1 MLKQSLKLKLSQ
13 KLSPQQIQLMKLI
26 QLPVLDF
33 EQKLKQEIEENPA
46 LEITELSTNEDEF
59 NDDDNIDIEDYISD
73 DEIPDYKLNSYN
85 SSNKEENSIPYA
97 SGLSFTQLILNQ
109 LHTERLNDFEMKIAE
124 FLVGCIDE
132 DGYIRQNLEDI
143 IDDLAFTQNITTEY
157 KTVDAIL
164 KIIQNL
170 DPAGIGAR
178 SLQECLALQLRRKDL
193 NEISIKL
200 AFNIIEHSFDL
211 FTKRHFEKLL
221 TKYQISEKELKIGIK
236 EIERLNPKPGNSL
249 SVNSTKLIEQ
259 VIPDFKIEIV
269 NDELLLSLN
278 GRNKPTM
285 NVSREYTEM
294 LKGYSLEKNRKSQK
308 EAVQFIKLKL
318 DSAKW
323 FIEAIE
329 QREQTLMLTMKAIM
343 TYQEAYFLSG
353 DEKKI
358 KPMILKNIADK
369 IDMDIST
376 ISRVANSKY
385 VDTPYGTKLIKEFF
399 SESMINN
406 KGEEISTIEIKKKLE
421 NIILEED
428 KRKPE
433 TDDSLVKLLNKEGYK
448 IARRTVS
455 KYREQ
460 LNIPV
465 ARLRKQ
471 L

>member
-59 NDDDNIDIEDYISD
+59 NDDDNIDIEDYIND

-97 SGLSFTQLILNQ
+97 SGVSFTQLILNQ
-109 LHTERLNDFEMKIAE
+109 LYTERLNDFEMKIAE

-157 KTVDAIL
+157 NTVDTIL

-178 SLQECLALQLRRKDL
+178 SLQECLALQLKRKDL

-200 AFNIIEHSFDL
+200 ALNIIEHSFDL

-221 TKYQISEKELKIGIK
+221 TKYQISEKELKIGVK

-249 SVNSTKLIEQ
+249 SINSTKLIEQ

-269 NDELLLSLN
+269 NDELLLTLN

-421 NIILEED
+421 KIILEED

-433 TDDSLVKLLNKEGYK
+433 TDDSLVKLLHKEGYK

>member
-46 LEITELSTNEDEF
+46 LEITELTNNDEF
-59 NDDDNIDIEDYISD
+59 NDDENIDVEDYIND

-85 SSNKEENSIPYA
+85 SSNKDENSIPYA
-97 SGLSFTQLILNQ
+97 SGMSFTQLILNQ
-109 LHTERLNDFEMKIAE
+109 LRTERLNDLEMKIAE

-143 IDDLAFTQNITTEY
+143 IDDLAFTQNIITEH
-157 KTVDAIL
+157 KTVESIL

-170 DPAGIGAR
+170 DPPGIGAR
-178 SLQECLALQLRRKDL
+178 SLQECLVLQLRRKDS

-200 AFNIIEHSFDL
+200 ALDVIEDSFDL
-211 FTKRHFEKLL
+211 FSKRHFEKLL
-221 TKYQISEKELKIGIK
+221 GKYQISEEELKIAIK
-236 EIERLNPKPGNSL
+236 EIEKLNPKPANSL

-259 VIPDFKIEIV
+259 VIPDFKIEII
-269 NDELLLSLN
+269 NDKLLLSLN
-278 GRNKPTM
+278 GRNKPSM

-294 LKGYSLEKNRKSQK
+294 LKGYSLEKKRKSQK
-308 EAVQFIKLKL
+308 EAVQFIKQKL

-343 TYQEAYFLSG
+343 TFQEAYFLSG

-369 IDMDIST
+369 INMDIST

-406 KGEEISTIEIKKKLE
+406 KGEEISTIEVKKKLE
-421 NIILEED
+421 NIIEEED

-471 L
+471 I

>member
-1 MLKQSLKLKLSQ
+1 
-13 KLSPQQIQLMKLI
+13 
-26 QLPVLDF
+26 
-33 EQKLKQEIEENPA
+33 
-46 LEITELSTNEDEF
+46 
-59 NDDDNIDIEDYISD
+59 
-73 DEIPDYKLNSYN
+73 
-85 SSNKEENSIPYA
+85 
-97 SGLSFTQLILNQ
+97 
-109 LHTERLNDFEMKIAE
+109 
-124 FLVGCIDE
+124 
-132 DGYIRQNLEDI
+132 
-143 IDDLAFTQNITTEY
+143 
-157 KTVDAIL
+157 
-164 KIIQNL
+164 
-170 DPAGIGAR
+170 
-178 SLQECLALQLRRKDL
+178 
-193 NEISIKL
+193 
-200 AFNIIEHSFDL
+200 L

-221 TKYQISEKELKIGIK
+221 SKYQISEEELKIGVK

-249 SVNSTKLIEQ
+249 SINSTKLIEQ

-329 QREQTLMLTMKAIM
+329 QREQTLMLTMEAIM

>member
-46 LEITELSTNEDEF
+46 LEITELANKDEF
-59 NDDDNIDIEDYISD
+59 NDDENIDVEDYIND

-85 SSNKEENSIPYA
+85 SSNKDENSIPYA
-97 SGLSFTQLILNQ
+97 SGMSFTQLILNQ
-109 LHTERLNDFEMKIAE
+109 LHTERLNDLEMKIAE

-143 IDDLAFTQNITTEY
+143 IDDLAFTQNIITEH
-157 KTVDAIL
+157 KTVESIL

-170 DPAGIGAR
+170 DPPGIGAR
-178 SLQECLALQLRRKDL
+178 SLQECLVLQLRRKDS
-193 NEISIKL
+193 NEISTKL
-200 AFNIIEHSFDL
+200 ALDVIEDSFDL
-211 FTKRHFEKLL
+211 FSKRHFEKLL
-221 TKYQISEKELKIGIK
+221 SKYQISEEELKIAIK
-236 EIERLNPKPGNSL
+236 EIEKLNPKPANSL

-259 VIPDFKIEIV
+259 VIPDFKIEII
-269 NDELLLSLN
+269 NDKLLLSLN

-294 LKGYSLEKNRKSQK
+294 LKGYSLEKKRKSQK
-308 EAVQFIKLKL
+308 EAVQFIKQKL

-369 IDMDIST
+369 INMDIST

-406 KGEEISTIEIKKKLE
+406 KGEEISTIEVKKKLE
-421 NIILEED
+421 NIIEEED

-471 L
+471 I

>member
-1 MLKQSLKLKLSQ
+1 
-13 KLSPQQIQLMKLI
+13 MKLI

-59 NDDDNIDIEDYISD
+59 NDDDNIDIEDYIND

-85 SSNKEENSIPYA
+85 SLNKEENSIPYA
-97 SGLSFTQLILNQ
+97 SGVSFTQLILNQ

-157 KTVDAIL
+157 NTVDTIL

-178 SLQECLALQLRRKDL
+178 SLQECLALQLKRKDL

-200 AFNIIEHSFDL
+200 ALNIIEHSFDL

-221 TKYQISEKELKIGIK
+221 TKYQISEKELKIGVK

-249 SVNSTKLIEQ
+249 SINSTKLIEQ

-269 NDELLLSLN
+269 NDELLLTLN

-421 NIILEED
+421 KIILEED

-433 TDDSLVKLLNKEGYK
+433 TDDSLVKLLHKEGYK

>member
-46 LEITELSTNEDEF
+46 LEITELTNNDEF
-59 NDDDNIDIEDYISD
+59 NDDENIDVEDYIND

-85 SSNKEENSIPYA
+85 SSNKDENSIPYA
-97 SGLSFTQLILNQ
+97 SGMSFTQLILNQ
-109 LHTERLNDFEMKIAE
+109 LRTERLNDLEMKIAE

-143 IDDLAFTQNITTEY
+143 IDDLAFTQNIITEH
-157 KTVDAIL
+157 KTVESIL

-170 DPAGIGAR
+170 DPPGIGAR
-178 SLQECLALQLRRKDL
+178 SLQECLVLQLRRKDS
-193 NEISIKL
+193 NEISTKL
-200 AFNIIEHSFDL
+200 ALDIIEDSFDL
-211 FTKRHFEKLL
+211 FSKRHFEKLL
-221 TKYQISEKELKIGIK
+221 SKYQISEEELKIAIK
-236 EIERLNPKPGNSL
+236 EIEKLNPKPANSL

-259 VIPDFKIEIV
+259 VIPDFKIEII
-269 NDELLLSLN
+269 NDKLLLSLN

-294 LKGYSLEKNRKSQK
+294 LKGYSLEKKRKSQK
-308 EAVQFIKLKL
+308 EAVQFIKQKL

-343 TYQEAYFLSG
+343 TFQEAYFLSG

-369 IDMDIST
+369 INMDIST

-406 KGEEISTIEIKKKLE
+406 KGEEISTIEVKKKLE
-421 NIILEED
+421 NIIEEED

-471 L
+471 I

>member
-1 MLKQSLKLKLSQ
+1 
-13 KLSPQQIQLMKLI
+13 MKLI

-46 LEITELSTNEDEF
+46 LEITELINNDEF
-59 NDDDNIDIEDYISD
+59 NDDENIDVEDYIND

-85 SSNKEENSIPYA
+85 SSNKDENSIPYA
-97 SGLSFTQLILNQ
+97 SGMSFTQLILNQ
-109 LHTERLNDFEMKIAE
+109 LRTERLNDLEMKIAE

-143 IDDLAFTQNITTEY
+143 IDDLAFTQNIITEY
-157 KTVDAIL
+157 KTVESIL

-170 DPAGIGAR
+170 DPPGIGAR
-178 SLQECLALQLRRKDL
+178 SLQECLVLQLRRKDS
-193 NEISIKL
+193 NEISTKL
-200 AFNIIEHSFDL
+200 ALDVIEDSFDL
-211 FTKRHFEKLL
+211 FSKRHFEKLL
-221 TKYQISEKELKIGIK
+221 SKYQISEEELKIAIK
-236 EIERLNPKPGNSL
+236 EIEKLNPKPANSL

-259 VIPDFKIEIV
+259 VIPDFKIEII
-269 NDELLLSLN
+269 NDKLLLSLN

-294 LKGYSLEKNRKSQK
+294 LKGYSLEKKRKSQK
-308 EAVQFIKLKL
+308 EAVQFIKQKL

-343 TYQEAYFLSG
+343 TFQEAYFLSG

-369 IDMDIST
+369 INMDIST

-406 KGEEISTIEIKKKLE
+406 KGEEISTIEVKKKLE
-421 NIILEED
+421 NIIEEED

-471 L
+471 I

>member
-46 LEITELSTNEDEF
+46 LEITELINNDEF
-59 NDDDNIDIEDYISD
+59 NDDENIDVEDYIND

-85 SSNKEENSIPYA
+85 SSNKDENSIPYA
-97 SGLSFTQLILNQ
+97 SGMSFTQLILNQ
-109 LHTERLNDFEMKIAE
+109 LRTERLNDLEMKIAE

-143 IDDLAFTQNITTEY
+143 IDDLAFTQNIITEH
-157 KTVDAIL
+157 KTVESIL

-170 DPAGIGAR
+170 DPPGIGAR
-178 SLQECLALQLRRKDL
+178 SLQECLVLQLRRKDS

-200 AFNIIEHSFDL
+200 ALDVIEDSFDL
-211 FTKRHFEKLL
+211 FSKRHFEKLL
-221 TKYQISEKELKIGIK
+221 GKYQISEEELKIAIK
-236 EIERLNPKPGNSL
+236 EIEKLNPKPANSL

-259 VIPDFKIEIV
+259 VIPDFKIEII
-269 NDELLLSLN
+269 NDKLLLSLN

-294 LKGYSLEKNRKSQK
+294 LKGYSLEKKRKSQK
-308 EAVQFIKLKL
+308 EAVQFIKQKL

-343 TYQEAYFLSG
+343 TFQEAYFLSG

-369 IDMDIST
+369 INMDIST

-406 KGEEISTIEIKKKLE
+406 KGEEISTIEVKKKLE
-421 NIILEED
+421 NIIEEED

-471 L
+471 I

>member
-46 LEITELSTNEDEF
+46 LEITELTNNDEF
-59 NDDDNIDIEDYISD
+59 NDDENIDVEDYIND

-85 SSNKEENSIPYA
+85 SSNKDENSIPYA
-97 SGLSFTQLILNQ
+97 SGMSFTQLILNQ
-109 LHTERLNDFEMKIAE
+109 LRTERLNDLEMKIAE

-143 IDDLAFTQNITTEY
+143 IDDLAFTQNIITEH
-157 KTVDAIL
+157 KTVESIL

-170 DPAGIGAR
+170 DPPGIGAR
-178 SLQECLALQLRRKDL
+178 SLQECLVLQLRRKDS
-193 NEISIKL
+193 NEISTKL
-200 AFNIIEHSFDL
+200 ALDVIEDSFDL
-211 FTKRHFEKLL
+211 FSKRHFEKLL
-221 TKYQISEKELKIGIK
+221 SKYQISEEELKIAIK
-236 EIERLNPKPGNSL
+236 EIEKLNPKPANSL

-259 VIPDFKIEIV
+259 VIPDFKIEII
-269 NDELLLSLN
+269 NDKLLLSLN

-294 LKGYSLEKNRKSQK
+294 LKGYSLEKKRKSQK
-308 EAVQFIKLKL
+308 EAVQFIKQKL

-343 TYQEAYFLSG
+343 TFQEAYFLSG

-369 IDMDIST
+369 INMDIST

-406 KGEEISTIEIKKKLE
+406 KGEEISTIEVKKKLE
-421 NIILEED
+421 NIIEEED

-471 L
+471 I

>member
-46 LEITELSTNEDEF
+46 LEITELTNNDEF
-59 NDDDNIDIEDYISD
+59 NDDENIDVEDYIND

-85 SSNKEENSIPYA
+85 SSNKDENSIPYA
-97 SGLSFTQLILNQ
+97 SGMSFTQLILNQ
-109 LHTERLNDFEMKIAE
+109 LRTERLNDLEMKIAE

-143 IDDLAFTQNITTEY
+143 IDDLAFTQNIITEH
-157 KTVDAIL
+157 KTVESIL

-170 DPAGIGAR
+170 DPPGIGAR
-178 SLQECLALQLRRKDL
+178 SLQECLVLQLRRKDS
-193 NEISIKL
+193 NEISTKL
-200 AFNIIEHSFDL
+200 ALDIIEDSFDL
-211 FTKRHFEKLL
+211 FSKRHFEKLL
-221 TKYQISEKELKIGIK
+221 SKYQISEEELKIAIK
-236 EIERLNPKPGNSL
+236 EIEKLNPKPANSL

-259 VIPDFKIEIV
+259 VIPDFKIEII
-269 NDELLLSLN
+269 NDKLLLSLN

-294 LKGYSLEKNRKSQK
+294 LKGYRLEKKRKSQK
-308 EAVQFIKLKL
+308 EAVQFIKQKL

-343 TYQEAYFLSG
+343 TFQEAYFLSG

-369 IDMDIST
+369 INMDIST

-406 KGEEISTIEIKKKLE
+406 KGEEISTIEVKKKLE
-421 NIILEED
+421 NIIEEED

-471 L
+471 I

>member
-46 LEITELSTNEDEF
+46 LEITELTNNDEF
-59 NDDDNIDIEDYISD
+59 NDDENIDVEDYIND

-85 SSNKEENSIPYA
+85 SSNKDENSIPYA
-97 SGLSFTQLILNQ
+97 SGMSFTQLILNQ
-109 LHTERLNDFEMKIAE
+109 LHTERLNDLEMKIAE

-143 IDDLAFTQNITTEY
+143 IDDLAFTQNIITEY
-157 KTVDAIL
+157 KTVESIL

-170 DPAGIGAR
+170 DPPGIGAR
-178 SLQECLALQLRRKDL
+178 SLQECLVLQLRRKDS
-193 NEISIKL
+193 NEISTKL
-200 AFNIIEHSFDL
+200 ALDIIEDSFDL
-211 FTKRHFEKLL
+211 FSKRHFEKLL
-221 TKYQISEKELKIGIK
+221 SKYQISEEELKIAIK
-236 EIERLNPKPGNSL
+236 EIEKLNPKPANSL

-259 VIPDFKIEIV
+259 VIPDFKIEII
-269 NDELLLSLN
+269 NDKLLLSLN
-278 GRNKPTM
+278 GRNKPSM

-294 LKGYSLEKNRKSQK
+294 LKGYSLEKKRKSQK
-308 EAVQFIKLKL
+308 EAVQFIKQKL

-343 TYQEAYFLSG
+343 TFQEAYFLSG

-369 IDMDIST
+369 INMDIST

-406 KGEEISTIEIKKKLE
+406 KGEEISTIEVKKKLE
-421 NIILEED
+421 NIIEEED

-471 L
+471 I

>member
-46 LEITELSTNEDEF
+46 LEITELTNNDEF
-59 NDDDNIDIEDYISD
+59 NDDENIDVEDYIND

-85 SSNKEENSIPYA
+85 SSNKDENSIPYA
-97 SGLSFTQLILNQ
+97 SGMSFTQLILNQ
-109 LHTERLNDFEMKIAE
+109 LHTERLNDLEMKIAE

-143 IDDLAFTQNITTEY
+143 IDDLAFTQNIITEY
-157 KTVDAIL
+157 KTVESIL

-170 DPAGIGAR
+170 DPPGIGAR
-178 SLQECLALQLRRKDL
+178 SLQECLVLQLRRKDS
-193 NEISIKL
+193 NEISTKL
-200 AFNIIEHSFDL
+200 ALDIIEDSFDL
-211 FTKRHFEKLL
+211 FSKRHFEKLL
-221 TKYQISEKELKIGIK
+221 SKYQISEEELKIAIK
-236 EIERLNPKPGNSL
+236 EIEKLNPKPANSL
-249 SVNSTKLIEQ
+249 SVNSSKLIEQ
-259 VIPDFKIEIV
+259 VIPDFKIEII
-269 NDELLLSLN
+269 NDKLLLSLN

-294 LKGYSLEKNRKSQK
+294 LKGYSLEKKRKSQK
-308 EAVQFIKLKL
+308 EAVQFIKQKL

-369 IDMDIST
+369 INMDIST

-406 KGEEISTIEIKKKLE
+406 KGEEISTIEVKKKLE
-421 NIILEED
+421 NIIEEED

-471 L
+471 I